1 MKLEFMRTSASE
13 LYSQRNAALVAAGI
27 MALSNLVLVTAYI
40 FKGERT
46 ILVPPQITRSF
57 GFEGGEVS
65 KEYLEEMGLF
75 ISTLLLDMSPASAH
89 FKHKTIL
96 KYAVPESYGALK
108 KKLLKD
114 EEYYKELQLSTT
126 FKPAEVTADPQ
137 HLTATIKGYLASY
150 MGTDKIQSEEI
161 NLRLKFA
168 LRGAGLL
175 LEEVKG
181 GPSHDH

>member
-1 MKLEFMRTSASE
+1 MKLEFMRISASE
-13 LYSQRNAALVAAGI
+13 FYSQRNAALVAAGI

-46 ILVPPQITRSF
+46 ILVPPQLTRSF
-57 GFEGGEVS
+57 WFEGGDVS
-65 KEYLEEMGLF
+65 REYLEEMGLF
-75 ISTLLLDMSPASAH
+75 ISTLLLDMSPSSAP
-89 FKHKTIL
+89 FKHQAIL
-96 KYAVPESYGALK
+96 KYALPESYGSLK

-126 FKPAEVTADPQ
+126 FKPAQVIADPQ
-137 HLTATIKGYLASY
+137 NMTVTIKGYLASY
-150 MGTDKIQSEEI
+150 MGNDKIQNEEI
-161 NLRLKFA
+161 NLQLKFA